1 MNKAF
6 LLGVLLTLGGIA
18 SCGTTENPKEEQINS
33 YGSKF
38 EDYSQVDLKKLE
50 SLANQN
56 DALAQT
62 ELALRTLMG
71 LRGVAEKN
79 PKVGMMWLE
88 KAAGTG
94 EVEAIYQLSE
104 LYITPS
110 LSGGI
115 FNETSCHHRHG
126 RDFARRQQPARLLGQ
141 PQGRRLRRRPHHQI
155 RYRGF
160 QGQGR
165 GRGQGF

>member
-1 MNKAF
+1 M
-6 LLGVLLTLGGIA
+6 
-18 SCGTTENPKEEQINS
+18 E
-33 YGSKF
+33 
-38 EDYSQVDLKKLE
+38 KLE

-110 LSGGI
+110 LSGVPQN
-115 FNETSCHHRHG
+115 NEKSKELLYKAANMNHASAQTMLGNRLSFG
-126 RDFARRQQPARLLGQ
+126 AYGFKRDKAEAEKWLEKAIENGNE
-141 PQGRRLRRRPHHQI
+141 GAK
-155 RYRGF
+155 F
-160 QGQGR
+160 QLEVLKKMKN
-165 GRGQGF
+165 